1 MDANWYPDPNS
12 PGTLRYWDGQVWTEH
27 TAPDPNA
34 AAPDGAPAVAGS
46 PAGAAPDYAMPAGL
60 ASSTLFTENQEAV
73 TTGRMTRQNPAVIK
87 ATLTGTPL
95 LVSRGAMIAF
105 QGDVTFNYQGSGGVS
120 KYLKAAATGA
130 KKAAGKVE
138 RAMSP
143 KKPAAKRKTGTARTA
158 VGRKT
163 ASAKSAVKKGMAKV
177 RTATRKAGAAVAKA
191 AKKAAKKPAK
201 RTARKATRK
210 RRA

>member
-105 QGDVTFNYQGSGGVS
+105 QGDVTFAYEGSGGVS
-120 KYLKAAATGA
+120 KYLKAAATGEGMKLMRCEGSGELFVSRGGHKLHLLDLA
-130 KKAAGKVE
+130 HGE
-138 RAMSP
+138 QLS
-143 KKPAAKRKTGTARTA
+143 
-158 VGRKT
+158 
-163 ASAKSAVKKGMAKV
+163 ASSRSLLGFDA
-177 RTATRKAGAAVAKA
+177 
-191 AKKAAKKPAK
+191 
-201 RTARKATRK
+201 
-210 RRA
+210 